1 MFNKLS
7 SFSTIPRCDSK
18 QLDGG
23 LFFIMENLKYLF
35 IFIMIFQFVKI
46 EKIRLKWST
55 EMKFSSFL
63 KIIKP
68 KNS

>member
-18 QLDGG
+18 QLDGE

-46 EKIRLKWST
+46 EKIRLK
-55 EMKFSSFL
+55 
-63 KIIKP
+63 
-68 KNS
+68 